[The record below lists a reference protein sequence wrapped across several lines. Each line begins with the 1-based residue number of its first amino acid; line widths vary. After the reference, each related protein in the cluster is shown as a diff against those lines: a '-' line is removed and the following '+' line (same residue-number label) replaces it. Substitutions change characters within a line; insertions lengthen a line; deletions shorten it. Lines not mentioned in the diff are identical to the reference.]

1 MMHGELEHLLKT
13 HCDHKGTGEQ
23 GSLRD
28 ILAGL
33 RHLAD
38 ELQLDF
44 AEALAGSAA
53 VYEEQR
59 LLEFDPCL

>member
-1 MMHGELEHLLKT
+1 MMHGELEHLLRT
-13 HCDHKGTGEQ
+13 HCDHEVTGEQ
-23 GSLRD
+23 SGLRA

-44 AEALAGSAA
+44 HEALAGSAA
-53 VYEEQR
+53 VHEEQL
-59 LLEFDPCL
+59 LLEFDPRR